1 MAFKKTAS
9 YAVFNLGSVNS
20 AKSRTKLMETRK
32 KKQLWPVIL
41 KKSNFWITLGIYGSL
56 SVILKLA
63 PPTPLPP
70 YPTPTKK
77 EKEKTGRKEAINK
90 HPEKN
95 PIVCI

>member
-1 MAFKKTAS
+1 MD
-9 YAVFNLGSVNS
+9 
-20 AKSRTKLMETRK
+20 TRK

-41 KKSNFWITLGIYGSL
+41 KKSNFWITLGIYGSSSL
-56 SVILKLA
+56 ILKLA
-63 PPTPLPP
+63 PPHHYP
-70 YPTPTKK
+70 PTPPPPKKK

>member
-1 MAFKKTAS
+1 
-9 YAVFNLGSVNS
+9 
-20 AKSRTKLMETRK
+20 METRK

-41 KKSNFWITLGIYGSL
+41 KKSNFWITLGIYGSSSL
-56 SVILKLA
+56 ILKLA
-63 PPTPLPP
+63 PSTPLPP

-77 EKEKTGRKEAINK
+77 KKQEKENERMEGRKEAINT